1 MQKRIIIKGI
11 KGGNK
16 RILQR
21 EKKRSYTNYR
31 KKTKRREIKDK
42 RK

>member
-1 MQKRIIIKGI
+1 MQKRITITGI

-21 EKKRSYTNYR
+21 EKKEAIQIMG
-31 KKTKRREIKDK
+31 KKLKEEK
-42 RK
+42 